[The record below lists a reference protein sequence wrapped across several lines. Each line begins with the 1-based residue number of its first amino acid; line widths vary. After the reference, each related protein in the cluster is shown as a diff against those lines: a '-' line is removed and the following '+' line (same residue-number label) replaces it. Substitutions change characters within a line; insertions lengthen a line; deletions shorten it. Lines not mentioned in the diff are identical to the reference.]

1 MSDGNDKFVYTKT
14 KYNSGMNRFFEWD
27 EEKAE
32 INFRKHRIRFTDAVR
47 VFDDPLAVTDQ
58 DRIENGEQ
66 RWPTVG
72 MVDGH
77 LMILVAHALRLKDE
91 SIEVVRIISSRRV
104 DRAERKRYE
113 HG

>member
-1 MSDGNDKFVYTKT
+1 
-14 KYNSGMNRFFEWD
+14 MNRFFEWD
-27 EEKAE
+27 EKKAAM
-32 INFRKHRIRFTDAVR
+32 NFRKHRIMFEDAAR

-66 RWPTVG
+66 RWKTVG
-72 MVDGH
+72 MVDGY
-77 LMILVAHALRLKDE
+77 LLLLVAHTTRFKDE
-91 SIEVVRIISSRRV
+91 GIEVVRIISSRRV

>member
-1 MSDGNDKFVYTKT
+1 MD
-14 KYNSGMNRFFEWD
+14 RFFEWD
-27 EEKAE
+27 EDKAE
-32 INFRKHRIRFTDAVR
+32 ANFRKHHIRFEDAAR

-66 RWPTVG
+66 RWRTVG
-72 MVDGH
+72 RVDGH
-77 LMILVAHALRLKDE
+77 LLLLVAHTLRLEDAN
-91 SIEVVRIISSRRV
+91 IEVVRIISSRRV

>member
-1 MSDGNDKFVYTKT
+1 MD
-14 KYNSGMNRFFEWD
+14 RFFEWD
-27 EEKAE
+27 EKKAE
-32 INFRKHRIRFTDAVR
+32 INLRKHHISFMDAAR

-66 RWPTVG
+66 RWRTIG
-72 MVDGH
+72 MVEGH
-77 LMILVAHALRLKDE
+77 LLLLVAHTLRFEDE
-91 SIEVVRIISSRRV
+91 GIEVVRIISSRRV

>member
-1 MSDGNDKFVYTKT
+1 
-14 KYNSGMNRFFEWD
+14 MNRFFEWD
-27 EEKAE
+27 EQKAE
-32 INFRKHRIRFTDAVR
+32 TNFRKHHITFADAVR

-66 RWPTVG
+66 RWKTVG
-72 MVDGH
+72 MVDGY
-77 LMILVAHALRLKDE
+77 LLLLVAHTLRFEDAG
-91 SIEVVRIISSRRV
+91 IEVVRIISSRRV

>member
-1 MSDGNDKFVYTKT
+1 ME
-14 KYNSGMNRFFEWD
+14 RFFECD

-32 INFRKHRIRFTDAVR
+32 ANFRKHHIRFEDAAR

-66 RWPTVG
+66 RWKTVG

-77 LMILVAHALRLKDE
+77 LLLLVAHTLRFEDDG
-91 SIEVVRIISSRRV
+91 IAVGVEVVRIISSRRV